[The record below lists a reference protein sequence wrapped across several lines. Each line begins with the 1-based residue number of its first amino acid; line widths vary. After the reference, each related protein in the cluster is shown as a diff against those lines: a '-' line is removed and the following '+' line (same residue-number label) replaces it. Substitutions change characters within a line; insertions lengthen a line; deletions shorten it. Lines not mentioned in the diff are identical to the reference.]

1 MMKKMITCTTM
12 RRLTLLLQISSHS
25 ITPGSQLADHGLSTL
40 DDVLHVDDDARL
52 RNLIVHDKKEQEEC
66 QDVVELEA
74 EPKSKSVTN
83 NDEYAVANMNDHK
96 TDDGVPDS
104 TSRSTQAPGTDSLFY
119 TKFT

>member
-1 MMKKMITCTTM
+1 MKKMITCTTM
-12 RRLTLLLQISSHS
+12 RRLTLLLQISSHY

-40 DDVLHVDDDARL
+40 DDVLQVDDDARL

-83 NDEYAVANMNDHK
+83 NDEDAVANMNDHK

>member
-1 MMKKMITCTTM
+1 MKNMITCTTM
-12 RRLTLLLQISSHS
+12 RRLTLLLLISSHL

-40 DDVLHVDDDARL
+40 DNVLHVDNNAGL

-66 QDVVELEA
+66 QDVVKLEA
-74 EPKSKSVTN
+74 ELKSKSVTN
-83 NDEYAVANMNDHK
+83 NDEYAIANMNDHK
-96 TDDGVPDS
+96 TNDGVPDS

>member
-1 MMKKMITCTTM
+1 
-12 RRLTLLLQISSHS
+12 
-25 ITPGSQLADHGLSTL
+25 
-40 DDVLHVDDDARL
+40 
-52 RNLIVHDKKEQEEC
+52 
-66 QDVVELEA
+66 VVELEA